1 MAMKTRAAVT
11 VGPRKVEMR
20 EIPVPETN
28 EDTGL
33 VRIELTGVCGVD
45 WPAFNG
51 SRPDRFKVPFIQ
63 GHEIVG
69 RIERIGA
76 KAAKRWGVKDGDR
89 VVLEEYAPCGHC
101 QYCLSGSYYLCGG
114 KMMEKMYGFTSLNV
128 GTGLWGGFSEVV
140 YLDPQALIHKISDS
154 VPAEVAPLYL
164 AISNG
169 IRWVHGEA
177 EIGIGD
183 TVVILGPGQLGLSC
197 VVAAKEAGAACIIV
211 TGRERDAARMAIARE
226 LGAHHTID
234 IDNEDD
240 VVQRVSDLTQG
251 EMADAVINVTSSS
264 PHAMQQAVELVKMR
278 GIIIMAGGAL
288 KPAEGFLSDMV
299 TTKEITIKGV
309 RGRRAAELKKALRI
323 IESGKY
329 PLHKLS
335 THKFSI
341 EETEKA
347 LLTIGGE
354 GDPNAIHISVVNRF
368 K

>member
-1 MAMKTRAAVT
+1 MAMKTRAAVVT
-11 VGPRKVEMR
+11 GPRKIEMR
-20 EIPVPETN
+20 EIPVPETDEN
-28 EDTGL
+28 SGL

-51 SRPDRFKVPFIQ
+51 SRLDRFKPPLIL

-76 KAAKRWGVKDGDR
+76 KAARRWNVKEGDR

-101 QYCLSGSYYLCGG
+101 EYCLSGHYYLCGG
-114 KMMEKMYGFTSLNV
+114 MMMEKMYGFTSLDV
-128 GTGLWGGFSEVV
+128 APGLWGGFSEVV
-140 YLDPQALIHKISDS
+140 YLDPQALIHKISDG

-164 AISNG
+164 AIANG
-169 IRWVHGEA
+169 IRWVQGEGR
-177 EIGIGD
+177 IGIRD

-211 TGRERDAARMAIARE
+211 TGRAADAKRMEIARE

-240 VVQRVSDLTQG
+240 VVQRVHDLTAG
-251 EMADAVINVTSSS
+251 RMADAVINVTSSA
-264 PHAMQQAVELVKMR
+264 PAATQQAVELTRIR
-278 GIIIMAGGAL
+278 GVIVMAGGAL
-288 KPAEGFLSDMV
+288 KPAEGFYPDMLIR
-299 TTKEITIKGV
+299 KEITMKGV
-309 RGRRAAELKKALRI
+309 RGRTATELRKALRI

-329 PLHKLS
+329 PLQKLS

-354 GDPNAIHISVVNRF
+354 GERGAIHVSVVNRF